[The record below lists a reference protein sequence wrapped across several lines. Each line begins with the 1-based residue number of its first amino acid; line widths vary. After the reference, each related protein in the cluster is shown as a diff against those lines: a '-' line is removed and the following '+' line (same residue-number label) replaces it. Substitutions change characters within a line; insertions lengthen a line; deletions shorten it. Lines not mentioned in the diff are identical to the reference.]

1 MLTGMTSDGMT
12 EQDRYDTMG
21 IPGLLRRARKAYG
34 NVITHAFADWGFEDV
49 PRNGAYVL
57 ARVWAADSA
66 SADLARDLGISKQAV
81 SQLIDTMVMRGY
93 LARTPDSEDRRRMLL
108 TLTPRGEA
116 AATAAWHAV
125 SDADAELARRLSDDG
140 VAALRAGLA
149 ALCRMADETDSGTG
163 YGAHKH
169 GDHGDGDHG
178 HGDHA
183 HGDHGHGDHGHGD
196 HGHGDNA
203 HDAD

>member
-1 MLTGMTSDGMT
+1 MLTGMTSAGMT

-34 NVITHAFADWGFEDV
+34 NVVTHAFADWGFEDV

-57 ARVWAADSA
+57 ARVWADDSA

-125 SDADAELARRLSDDG
+125 SDADAELARRLSDHG
-140 VAALRAGLA
+140 VAALQPAWPRYAGWPTKPIQA
-149 ALCRMADETDSGTG
+149 PATARTAMVITG
-163 YGAHKH
+163 R
-169 GDHGDGDHG
+169 
-178 HGDHA
+178 
-183 HGDHGHGDHGHGD
+183 DHGHGDHGHGD
-196 HGHGDNA
+196 HGHGDHA
-203 HDAD
+203 HGRAD